1 MLVPSP
7 EATSMAIVS
16 KPFSTHEHGMGDQ
29 DRYSLVRD
37 TQTGHIFILH
47 EWLHRRGQAVAYGK
61 VEIELD
67 AFFAMHGAAQDKLHQ
82 LIDTLVEE

>member
-1 MLVPSP
+1 MDASP
-7 EATSMAIVS
+7 RLMAPTQKEEPRRDKGLPHL
-16 KPFSTHEHGMGDQ
+16 KPVT
-29 DRYSLVRD
+29 RV
-37 TQTGHIFILH
+37 IFILH